1 MSKEIE
7 HKYLIIND
15 GYVAMSISSHHIR
28 QGYLSRDPDRTVCVR
43 IYDDKG
49 YLTVKGRNSGDI
61 RLEFEYE
68 VPITDAEEMLALCP
82 PPVIDK
88 TRYIVPFGGFT
99 WEVDIFEHPVKMET
113 AEIELPASD
122 TVYELPPF
130 VGQNVTGDPHYYNS
144 NLGK

>member
-1 MSKEIE
+1 MSTEIE

-15 GYVAMSISSHHIR
+15 EYVAMSVSSHHIR
-28 QGYLSRDPDRTVCVR
+28 QGYLSRNPERTVRVR

-49 YLTVKGRNSGDI
+49 YLTVKGKNRGDT

-68 VPITDAEEMLALCP
+68 VPIADAEGMLALCP
-82 PPVIDK
+82 SPVIDK

-99 WEVDIFEHPVKMET
+99 WEVDCFELPVKMVT
-113 AEIELPASD
+113 AEIELPASNAK
-122 TVYELPPF
+122 YQLPPF
-130 VGQNVTGDPHYYNS
+130 VGKNVTGDPHYYNS

>member
-28 QGYLSRDPDRTVCVR
+28 QGYLSRDPDRTVRVR

-61 RLEFEYE
+61 RLEFE
-68 VPITDAEEMLALCP
+68 
-82 PPVIDK
+82 
-88 TRYIVPFGGFT
+88 
-99 WEVDIFEHPVKMET
+99 
-113 AEIELPASD
+113 
-122 TVYELPPF
+122 
-130 VGQNVTGDPHYYNS
+130 
-144 NLGK
+144 